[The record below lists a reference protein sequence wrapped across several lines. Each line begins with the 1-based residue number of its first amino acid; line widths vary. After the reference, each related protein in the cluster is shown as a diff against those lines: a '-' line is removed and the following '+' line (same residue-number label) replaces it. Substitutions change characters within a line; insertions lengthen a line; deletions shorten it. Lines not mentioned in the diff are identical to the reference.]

1 MPTERDSVIVRDVL
15 SPSIRFPESNPYA
28 NSLSKRTSSGREKIA
43 VGIDFAGLG
52 PGSWPLKEGDEME
65 GEQTIWENHVA
76 ALANVLGLILEPDWK
91 AAAAANLET
100 IFKIAALVDG
110 FELPDDIEPAPVFE
124 A

>member
-1 MPTERDSVIVRDVL
+1 
-15 SPSIRFPESNPYA
+15 
-28 NSLSKRTSSGREKIA
+28 LSKSTSSGREKFA

-65 GEQTIWENHVA
+65 EERTIWESYA
-76 ALANVLGLILEPDWK
+76 AVSAKALGLTLEPDWK

-110 FELPDDIEPAPVFE
+110 FELPDDIEPSPVFE